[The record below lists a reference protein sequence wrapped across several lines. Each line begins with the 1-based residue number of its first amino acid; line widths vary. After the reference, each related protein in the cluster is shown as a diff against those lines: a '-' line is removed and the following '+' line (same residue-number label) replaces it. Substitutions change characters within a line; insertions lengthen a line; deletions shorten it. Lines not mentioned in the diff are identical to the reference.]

1 MKRFSMLFLP
11 VLFATACSASPSQPP
26 RPVTVAPPSATG
38 EAVAPPEKASA
49 RVADERFVTVLP
61 YEVTDGMEYGPSRA
75 TLNAAGK
82 LELRNIAGLPD
93 RPGYSLLV
101 ELEPNGPMPERYRDM
116 QDVNW
121 PAWKVKR
128 VVAERR
134 EDDGVDWS
142 APVVSAT
149 IERTDACLQA
159 TVHVFESYAFCVEV
173 PLSPGSSPG
182 FLFLEKNFYP
192 FPEDGSPLGV
202 TAVPELAPVAA
213 P

>member
-1 MKRFSMLFLP
+1 MKRFSTLLP
-11 VLFATACSASPSQPP
+11 VLLVTACSASPSQPP

-38 EAVAPPEKASA
+38 EAVAPPGKAPA
-49 RVADERFVTVLP
+49 RVVDERFVTILP

-75 TLNAAGK
+75 TLNAKGK
-82 LELRNIAGLPD
+82 LELRNIAGVPD

-101 ELEPNGPMPERYRDM
+101 ELESNGPMPERYRAM
-116 QDVNW
+116 EDVNW

-134 EDDGVDWS
+134 EDTGVDWS

-149 IERTDACLQA
+149 IVRTDACLQA
-159 TVHVFESYAFCVEV
+159 TVHVFESYAFCTEV
-173 PLSPGSSPG
+173 PLSPGSAHA
-182 FLFLEKNFYP
+182 FLFLEKDFYP
-192 FPEDGSPLGV
+192 FPADGSPLGV
-202 TAVPELAPVAA
+202 TVVPELAPVQA